1 MRVDPI
7 VICLVLLA
15 AVMHASWN
23 AVVKTDRARL
33 ASMGIVMLR
42 GAVFCRFFVP
52 FVKFPLPAAWP
63 WLLSSVIIHN
73 FYFFFL
79 LSAYAHG
86 DLSHVYPIARGL
98 GPVLVAIFS
107 SAIAGEQLSAIE
119 AGGVT
124 LVSMGILTVALAN
137 GVPRGADWRPT
148 IYALITGVTIAGYT
162 FSDGLGARHSGDAFG
177 YIVWLNLF
185 EGPWVIAF
193 ALWKRGALLGPYLA
207 QHWKRNVGGGIIAT
221 LGYGI
226 AIWALSQGAMAHVAA
241 LRETSVIFAA
251 LMGTLLLREAFGLRR
266 VLAAFLVVA
275 GLLLMNLPIG
285 R

>member
-1 MRVDPI
+1 VKLDPTI
-7 VICLVLLA
+7 AGLILLA
-15 AVMHASWN
+15 ALMHASWN
-23 AVVKTDRARL
+23 AVVKSDRDRL
-33 ASMGIVMLR
+33 ASIGVVMMT
-42 GAVFCRFFVP
+42 GAVICLALTP
-52 FVKFPLPAAWP
+52 FVKFPDQAAWP
-63 WLLSSVIIHN
+63 WLLASVIIHN
-73 FYFFFL
+73 FYYFFL

-107 SAIAGEQLSAIE
+107 SAIVGESLSAVE

-124 LVSMGILTVALAN
+124 LVSIGILTVALAN
-137 GVPRGADWRPT
+137 GVPRGSDWRPT

-162 FSDGLGARHSGDAFG
+162 FSDGLGARHSGDAIG
-177 YIVWLNLF
+177 YIVWLNVF
-185 EGPWVIAF
+185 EGPWVLAVAF
-193 ALWKRGALLGPYLA
+193 WKRGALLGPYFA
-207 QHWKRNVGGGIIAT
+207 AHWKRNVGGGIIAT

-226 AIWALSQGAMAHVAA
+226 AIWALSLGAMAHVAA

-251 LMGTLLLREAFGLRR
+251 LMGTLLLRESFGLRR
-266 VLAAFLVVA
+266 VVAAGLVVG